1 MKKIKRYAGYINL
14 KPINGVLYPSSI
26 QNILMKNYVVE
37 NLKGKFYLSPTEVLQ
52 AKNSITLNTLI
63 AKEIKVD
70 GIVMLSTFCLPK
82 DEKKRKILY
91 KKAKKNKKDL
101 HFILDEIILNDNKNI
116 EEVEN
121 SLIFR
126 SPFFTE
132 TRKTINNFEKK
143 IVNNSKV
150 SFV

>member
-63 AKEIKVD
+63 AKK
-70 GIVMLSTFCLPK
+70 
-82 DEKKRKILY
+82 
-91 KKAKKNKKDL
+91 
-101 HFILDEIILNDNKNI
+101 
-116 EEVEN
+116 
-121 SLIFR
+121 
-126 SPFFTE
+126 
-132 TRKTINNFEKK
+132 
-143 IVNNSKV
+143 
-150 SFV
+150 

>member
-1 MKKIKRYAGYINL
+1 MKKIKRFAGYINL

-37 NLKGKFYLSPTEVLQ
+37 NLKGNFYLSPTEVLQ
-52 AKNSITLNTLI
+52 AKNSITLNTLV

-82 DEKKRKILY
+82 DEKKRMILY
-91 KKAKKNKKDL
+91 KKARDNKKDL
-101 HFILDEIILNDNKNI
+101 HFILDEIILKKETMI
-116 EEVEN
+116 EEIEN

-126 SPFFTE
+126 NLFFTE
-132 TRKTINNFEKK
+132 TRTNITNFEKK
-143 IVNNSKV
+143 IINKTKV